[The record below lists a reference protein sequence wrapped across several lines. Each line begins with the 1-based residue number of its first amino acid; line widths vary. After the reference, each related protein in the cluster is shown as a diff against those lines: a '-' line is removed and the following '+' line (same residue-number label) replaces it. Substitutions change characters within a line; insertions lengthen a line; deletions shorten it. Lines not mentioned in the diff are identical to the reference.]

1 MIFTLICV
9 GILVVLVFLCFVPVK
24 KKTYK
29 VTYTGWHGDASTT
42 TYERAYSDRTILYP
56 DCMWFGIVTGF
67 VLVICLI
74 CIMCAQ
80 VKPEMTYNSL
90 VMERDLLVYRLE
102 NDDDLV
108 LTERTELYEDVK
120 YFNDKLLNNKTWY
133 DNPWWNWFYNPLIH
147 EIEYIDIN
155 DFREVTNNG

>member
-1 MIFTLICV
+1 
-9 GILVVLVFLCFVPVK
+9 
-24 KKTYK
+24 
-29 VTYTGWHGDASTT
+29 
-42 TYERAYSDRTILYP
+42 
-56 DCMWFGIVTGF
+56 MWFGIIPGF
-67 VLVICLI
+67 VLVVCLI
-74 CIMCAQ
+74 CTMCAQ
-80 VKPEMTYNSL
+80 IKPEMTYNSL

-133 DNPWWNWFYNPLIH
+133 DNPWWNWFYNQKIH

-155 DFREVTNNG
+155 DFREVTNNV

>member
-1 MIFTLICV
+1 MIFTLIWI
-9 GILVVLVFLCFVPVK
+9 GILVVLAFLCFVPVRK
-24 KKTYK
+24 KEYTEGYTWYGEPKT
-29 VTYTGWHGDASTT
+29 VTKYRIWD
-42 TYERAYSDRTILYP
+42 ERMILDP
-56 DCMWFGIVTGF
+56 NCMWFGIIPGF

-80 VKPEMTYNSL
+80 VKPEMEYNSV

-133 DNPWWNWFYNPLIH
+133 DNPWWNWFYNQKIH
-147 EIEYIDIN
+147 EIEYININ